1 MLEGKQIVL
10 EATEGIVFRMRE
22 EENGLVRI
30 TALKAKE
37 KIASSGDY
45 QNPPIPEGFRY
56 LTGSWK
62 DGFTIKKESDGSEF
76 VWIPVGWLQPNGTLD
91 GRNFIE
97 RFGRRKWR
105 NEEFTDEEFHE
116 EVNQSLLDSVQKYGG
131 LYIARYHASNENG
144 EVVFKQNRMPLV
156 NVDFYEAKQLAEAY
170 ARNEE
175 QVNSSLTTGSTFDSL
190 LQWIIQSGAKTKEE
204 VVEDSTS
211 WGNYFNTT
219 NSPQKVLPTGSN
231 ENWCVCNIFDIA
243 GNTDEW
249 TEEQNSCSRRV
260 LRGGSCS
267 SVGYSWPAA
276 PRGDIRPSSSCSD
289 TSFRVL
295 LYVK

>member
-45 QNPPIPEGFRY
+45 QNPPIPKGFRY

-156 NVDFYEAKQLAEAY
+156 NIDFYEAKQLAEAY

-249 TEEQNSCSRRV
+249 TEEKNGCSRRV
-260 LRGGSCS
+260 LRGGDY
-267 SVGYSWPAA
+267 GNYGDGWPAA
-276 PRGDIRPSSSCSD
+276 HRDDSHPSSSCSD

-295 LYVK
+295 LYAK